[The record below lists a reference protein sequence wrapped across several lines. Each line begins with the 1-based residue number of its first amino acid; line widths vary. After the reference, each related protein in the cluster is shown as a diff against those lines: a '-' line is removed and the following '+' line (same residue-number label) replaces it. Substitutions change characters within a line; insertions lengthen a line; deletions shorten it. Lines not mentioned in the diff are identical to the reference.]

1 MVLAA
6 AFAPE
11 TRSVAEYDPGARALV
26 TKETESFVGAVCDER
41 LT

>member
-1 MVLAA
+1 LET

-11 TRSVAEYDPGARALV
+11 TRSVAEYDPGARELV
-26 TKETESFVGAVCDER
+26 TNATEIVAGAVCDDR